1 MDTDDLILRRGHQ
14 AEGIGFPQ
22 VILLGKGQGF
32 ELLWGGDAGDTGI
45 FQLAAVEILR
55 GAQR

>member
-1 MDTDDLILRRGHQ
+1 MDADDLILRRGHQ

-22 VILLGKGQGF
+22 VILFGEGQGF
-32 ELLWGGDAGDTGI
+32 ELLRGGDTGDAGI

-55 GAQR
+55 GTQC